1 MISPSL
7 LLFFIFLLLSAFFSS
22 SETAFFAVSPVKV
35 DSLRKKGSNVAR
47 LIHELKKK
55 VDQLL
60 ATILIG
66 NILVNTATASVA
78 TVIFVTLMPGRE
90 DQAVLLATVTTTL
103 MLLVFGE
110 LTPKTYA
117 AHNSLKLAA
126 LYARPIRFFM
136 TLFFPVVWLL
146 TFLTR
151 IIFPSSESQGR
162 KETLSQEEIKVLLS
176 SGIQG
181 LSTLRKR
188 MVAEALDIGSRPV
201 REVMVPRTQVKAID
215 GESSLSQIVDLIK
228 EEGFSRYPVF
238 KSRLDNIQGTLHAK
252 DLLPYLIENKE
263 FDINAILRP
272 PQFIPEF
279 ASLEKAFR
287 QMQTTANHL
296 IYVVDEFGM
305 FEGIVTIED
314 IIEEIVGEIQDEYDR
329 ELEKLVV
336 EKPGNVYLVKGRI
349 PIKELNQ
356 KIPINIPQGPD
367 YTTLAGYFLFRF
379 GKMPNEGEAIE
390 IGDYRIIVE
399 KMVRRSISLLRI
411 EKDGSTI
418 KNSDENHSHK

>member
-1 MISPSL
+1 MISPSV
-7 LLFFIFLLLSAFFSS
+7 LLFLFFLILSAFFSS
-22 SETAFFAVSPVKV
+22 SETAFFVASPVKIN
-35 DSLRKKGSNVAR
+35 SLRKKGSNAGR
-47 LIHELKKK
+47 LIHEMKNK

-60 ATILIG
+60 ATILVG
-66 NILVNTATASVA
+66 NTLVNVAAASVA
-78 TVIFVTLMPGRE
+78 TVIFVSLMPGRE
-90 DQAVLLATVTTTL
+90 DQAVILATVTTS
-103 MLLVFGE
+103 LLILIFAE
-110 LTPKTYA
+110 ITPKTYA
-117 AHNSLKLAA
+117 AHNPLKLAI

-136 TLFFPVVWLL
+136 IFFFPLVWLF

-151 IIFPSSESQGR
+151 IIFPVPETR
-162 KETLSQEEIKVLLS
+162 EKKETLNLEEIKVLLS
-176 SGIQG
+176 SGVEG

-188 MVAEALDIGSRPV
+188 IVAEALDIGSRPV

-215 GESSLSQIVDLIK
+215 GKSTLPQIIDFIRG
-228 EEGFSRYPVF
+228 EGFSRYPVF

-252 DLLPYLIENKE
+252 DLLPYLIDNKE
-263 FDINAILRP
+263 FDLNAVLRP

-287 QMQTTANHL
+287 KMQTSANHL

-314 IIEEIVGEIQDEYDR
+314 IIEEIVGEIQDEYDG
-329 ELEKLVV
+329 ELEKLIT
-336 EKPGNVYLVKGRI
+336 EKAGNIYLVKGRA

-356 KIPINIPQGPD
+356 RIPINLPQGKD

-379 GKMPNEGEAIE
+379 GKLPREGDAIDFE
-390 IGDYRIIVE
+390 GFCIIVE

-418 KNSDENHSHK
+418 KNSDENSRYQ